1 MSSSPHVPPV
11 TSVSPASAPVP
22 GAAPAPPERP
32 GRAQRPLW
40 FALQGWRRR
49 VVFVSCY
56 EGLAIVCS
64 SIGLAQMSGDGL
76 GHAGVM
82 GLASSAIAVLWN
94 LIFNTLFERW
104 EARQVVR
111 GRSFRR
117 RAAHALG
124 FEGGLLLTFVPLFA
138 WWFEVSL
145 WQSLVMDVG
154 LLVFFLLYTL
164 VFNWV
169 FDRLF
174 GLPAGAAP

>member
-1 MSSSPHVPPV
+1 MSTPLPPSSPTVPTV
-11 TSVSPASAPVP
+11 APR
-22 GAAPAPPERP
+22 AP
-32 GRAQRPLW
+32 RAGW
-40 FALQGWRRR
+40 VVLQGWRRR
-49 VVFVSCY
+49 LVFVSCY

-64 SIGLAQMSGDGL
+64 SWGLAQMSGDGL

-82 GLASSAIAVLWN
+82 GVASSAIAVLWN
-94 LIFNTLFERW
+94 LVFNALFERW
-104 EARQVVR
+104 EARQAVR
-111 GRSFRR
+111 GRSFAR
-117 RAAHALG
+117 RAAHAVG
-124 FEGGLLLTFVPLFA
+124 FEGGLLLFFVPLFA

-174 GLPAGAAP
+174 GLPASAAP